1 MNKKVFNSRY
11 EIGEMIGTGG
21 MADVYIAEDLRL
33 HRKVAVKIL
42 RSDLARDPAFIS
54 RFRKEALAAGGLN
67 NHGIVA
73 VFDFGEDG
81 SESYIVMELVEGHTL
96 RQLLQSD
103 ERIPEDEAVGII
115 VDVLEALKYSHAQ
128 GIIHRD
134 IKPGNIMITDSG
146 KVKVMDFGIARALDD
161 IGATMTNT
169 WNVVGTAQYLSP
181 EQATGEYADI
191 RSDIYSVGCLMYE
204 LLVGRPPFI
213 GDTPVSIAFQHV
225 SAPLTPP
232 SDINPDID
240 PNLATIIEVALHKD
254 PQDRYQDADAMLE
267 DLKRAIRGEQV
278 TTRIKKNKPS
288 RRFILISGV
297 AAALIFIVGATL
309 LTRMNHP
316 SLTPLQVPNVVGLT
330 DAQARALLPNFTIN
344 VQQGPS
350 STIPH
355 GRVSSQLPLAAS
367 KVIPGSSITLTESS
381 GPGKTA
387 VPINLVGLS
396 LTDARSALTAVGLS
410 VAQIVP
416 VNSNKAPG
424 TILGVNPSPGSVL
437 SAGAGVTLTIASG
450 SLQMPN
456 VVGLSSG
463 QAIATLTQAGFLVQ
477 TVTAYDST
485 QANQTVLAQAPD
497 AGTTQIIGST
507 VTITINTQPSPQ
519 PSATTN

>member
-1 MNKKVFNSRY
+1 MSKKVFNSRY
-11 EIGEMIGTGG
+11 EIGGMIGTGG

-67 NHGIVA
+67 NPGIVA

-81 SESYIVMELVEGHTL
+81 SESYIVMELVKGHTL
-96 RQLLQSD
+96 RQILQSG
-103 ERIPEDEAVGII
+103 EKIPEDEAVGIV

-146 KVKVMDFGIARALDD
+146 QVKVMDFGIARALDD

-181 EQATGEYADI
+181 EQATGEYADA

-232 SDINPDID
+232 ADINPDID
-240 PNLATIIEVALHKD
+240 ANLATIIEVALHKD
-254 PQDRYQDADAMLE
+254 PQDRYQDADAMLD

-278 TTRIKKNKPS
+278 TTRIRKVKPR
-288 RRFILISGV
+288 RRFLLIGGVATALILIV
-297 AAALIFIVGATL
+297 VATL
-309 LTRMNHP
+309 LTRTHHP
-316 SLTPLQVPNVVGLT
+316 TAATLQVPNVVGLT

-350 STIPH
+350 STIPQ

-367 KVIPGSSITLTESS
+367 KVISGSSITLTESS
-381 GPGKTA
+381 GPGNTA
-387 VPINLVGLS
+387 VPINLIGLS
-396 LTDARSALTAVGLS
+396 LADARAALTAAGLS
-410 VAQIVP
+410 VSQTIL
-416 VNSNKAPG
+416 VNVNKAPG
-424 TILGVNPSPGSVL
+424 TVLGVNPSPGSILAAGTGVVL
-437 SAGAGVTLTIASG
+437 QIASG
-450 SLQMPN
+450 SLQVPN
-456 VVGLSSG
+456 LVGLTG
-463 QAIATLTQAGFLVQ
+463 VQAITTLTQAGFLVQ
-477 TVTAYDST
+477 TVNSYDST
-485 QANQTVLAQAPD
+485 QADQIVLAQAPD
-497 AGTTQIIGST
+497 AGTTQNIGST
-507 VTITINTQPSPQ
+507 VTITINAGPSPQ
-519 PSATTN
+519 PSTTTN